1 MPAPAAVGRPALTL
15 GEVLRT
21 IRSALAPRL
30 PSWQSKIIG
39 ALCACRT
46 PALGGHRYQC
56 SACQGEHFVP
66 HSCRNR
72 HCPTCQTGAALEW
85 LVRQETA
92 LLPVPYFH
100 LIVTLPHDLNPL
112 IAQNQ
117 APLLNLLFA
126 SASATV
132 LDFGRRHFDADLG
145 LTAIL
150 HTWGQTLID
159 HYHLHILVTGGG
171 LSCDRTRWA
180 RVPENFLFPVSAL
193 STVFRAKF
201 CQGLQDLYA
210 RGTLQFHG
218 QLLPLAQTPHF
229 QALVRRATR
238 RSWNVHIKRPFAGP
252 GTVLRYLSRYTH
264 RVALGPSRLQRLD
277 RHRQSVTFS
286 YKDYADHDRIKSL
299 ELSFAE
305 FLRRFCLHL
314 LPARFVKIRHYGLL
328 ANSHRQQRLALAR
341 QLLSTQSAACP
352 EDAPTESPPASTP
365 VPPPPPLRCP
375 HCQQQT
381 LVLVEIVP
389 PVKDPAVLD
398 SS

>member
-1 MPAPAAVGRPALTL
+1 MDPPAAAGRAVLTM
-15 GEVLRT
+15 GAVLRA
-21 IRSALAPRL
+21 IRDGLHPNL
-30 PSWQSKIIG
+30 PAWQRKILG

-46 PALGGHRYQC
+46 PALGGHRYRC
-56 SACQGEHFVP
+56 SACHKEHFVA

-72 HCPTCQTGAALEW
+72 HCPACQGAAALEW
-85 LVRQETA
+85 LARQETA

-117 APLLNLLFA
+117 AALLNLLFA

-132 LDFGRRHFDADLG
+132 LDFGRRHFGVDLG

-171 LSCDRTRWA
+171 LSADRTRWVS
-180 RVPENFLFPVSAL
+180 VPQNFLFPVSAL

-201 CQGLQDLYA
+201 CEGLQTLYA
-210 RGTLQFHG
+210 AGSLQFHG
-218 QLLPLAQTPHF
+218 QLQPLRQVHHF

-238 RSWNVHIKRPFAGP
+238 RSWNVHVKRPFAGP
-252 GTVLRYLSRYTH
+252 RTVLRYFSRYTH

-277 RHRQSVTFS
+277 PDRQTVTFS
-286 YKDYADHDRIKSL
+286 YKDYADGDRIKPL
-299 ELSFAE
+299 ELSFQE
-305 FLRRFCLHL
+305 FLRRFGLHL
-314 LPARFVKIRHYGLL
+314 LPPRFVKIRHYGLL
-328 ANSHRQQRLALAR
+328 ANSHRRERLALAR
-341 QLLSTQSAACP
+341 QLLSAESAHPA
-352 EDAPTESPPASTP
+352 DSPPSRTP
-365 VPPPPPLRCP
+365 APAPAPPPLRCP
-375 HCQQQT
+375 HCHQLT

-389 PVKDPAVLD
+389 PANDPAVLD

>member
-1 MPAPAAVGRPALTL
+1 MHPPAVAGRAALTL
-15 GEVLRT
+15 GAVLRA
-21 IRSALAPRL
+21 IRAELHPNL
-30 PSWQSKIIG
+30 PAWQRKILG

-46 PALGGHRYQC
+46 PALGGHRYRC
-56 SACQGEHFVP
+56 STCHGEHFVA

-72 HCPTCQTGAALEW
+72 HCPTCQTAAALEW
-85 LVRQETA
+85 LARQETA

-100 LIVTLPHDLNPL
+100 LVVTLPHELNPL

-132 LDFGRRHFDADLG
+132 LEFGRRHFDADLG

-171 LSCDRTRWA
+171 LSPDRTRWA

-201 CQGLQDLYA
+201 CQGLQTLYTA
-210 RGTLQFHG
+210 GCLPFHG
-218 QLLPLAQTPHF
+218 QLLPLAQTANF

-238 RSWNVHIKRPFAGP
+238 RSWNVHLKRPFAGP
-252 GTVLRYLSRYTH
+252 STVLRYLSRYTH
-264 RVALGPSRLQRLD
+264 RVALGPSRLKRLDLD
-277 RHRQSVTFS
+277 RHTVTLS
-286 YKDYADHDRIKSL
+286 YKDYSDHDRIKLL
-299 ELSFAE
+299 ELSFQE

-314 LPARFVKIRHYGLL
+314 LPPRFVKIRHYGLL
-328 ANSHRQQRLALAR
+328 ANSHRQERLARAR
-341 QLLSTQSAACP
+341 QLLSAESAASP
-352 EDAPTESPPASTP
+352 EAPPTSPPAPTP
-365 VPPPPPLRCP
+365 QPTPLRCP
-375 HCQQQT
+375 HCHQQT
-381 LVLVEIVP
+381 LVLAEIVP
-389 PVKDPAVLD
+389 PVSAPAVRD